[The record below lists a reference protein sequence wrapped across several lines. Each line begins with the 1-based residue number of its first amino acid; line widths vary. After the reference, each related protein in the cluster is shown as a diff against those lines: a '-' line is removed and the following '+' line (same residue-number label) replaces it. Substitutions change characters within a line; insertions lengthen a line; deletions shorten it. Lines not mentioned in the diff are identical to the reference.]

1 MKSKERPY
9 VLFVAEAIYNE
20 VSKIK
25 KKIQIFQILM
35 LLKILL
41 APKLLMKLAQE
52 NFTISGLIN

>member
-25 KKIQIFQILM
+25 KKKF
-35 LLKILL
+35 KFF
-41 APKLLMKLAQE
+41 KY
-52 NFTISGLIN
+52 